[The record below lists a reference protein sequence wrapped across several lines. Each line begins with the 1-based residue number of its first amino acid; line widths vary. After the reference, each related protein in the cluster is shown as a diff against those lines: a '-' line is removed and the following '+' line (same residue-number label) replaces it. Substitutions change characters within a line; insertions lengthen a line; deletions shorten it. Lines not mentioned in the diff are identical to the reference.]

1 MPVWG
6 YTDSNADEN
15 AAQREYAVWG
25 AGEPVEEEFRM
36 QEQKSD
42 PGQGS
47 RRLGKNNAR
56 LSHVGVT
63 PMHMVALILV
73 LGLLIIS
80 FMTSL
85 TGISYVHASSAV
97 APMDSPTDTSTP
109 SPTPTDTS
117 TPSPTPT
124 NTPTPTPTPTK
135 APTKT
140 PTPKPT
146 TPPGASPTAGAT
158 ATAGASPT
166 ATATATAV
174 ISTQTPNAT
183 ATSVPPTTIGNTSGT
198 STPGRTSGGGEIMHV
213 VLIVAGVSLLLVL
226 SLGTGWFF
234 FRRMLLP
241 QADAKLPPSGAR
253 PWSRNRVPNPNS
265 SLNGT
270 DNVSMELFNK
280 NAAQARNASGNYY
293 ALGSTGFEQGGNGF
307 APATNGFAP
316 PMSPNQSFAP
326 TMQSFDA
333 APPGFPPPMPNGYAP
348 QGMNGS
354 AAPVNGLA
362 GFSDGFIPPSPQIFP
377 QSEAS
382 MIPPGSGA
390 FPVVNNNNGFA
401 PASSAFSAMYGLP
414 GDPFSA
420 SQAGPPGWL
429 ENLGNGTGPGQETPP
444 PAGFAPGPAELS
456 DPSLAEVIRQYS
468 QKSQAVQPQ
477 PPLPPETRP
486 GFQNPDWLK

>member
-1 MPVWG
+1 
-6 YTDSNADEN
+6 
-15 AAQREYAVWG
+15 
-25 AGEPVEEEFRM
+25 M

-47 RRLGKNNAR
+47 RHLGKNDAR
-56 LSHVGVT
+56 LSHVRVT
-63 PMHMVALILV
+63 PMHVVGLVLV

-80 FMTSL
+80 LITSL
-85 TGISYVHASSAV
+85 AGMSSIYANSAT
-97 APMDSPTDTSTP
+97 APMATPTDTSTP
-109 SPTPTDTS
+109 SPTPTDTP
-117 TPSPTPT
+117 TPTPTPT

-135 APTKT
+135 APTQT

-166 ATATATAV
+166 ATATTTAV
-174 ISTQTPNAT
+174 ISTQTPDAT
-183 ATSVPPTTIGNTSGT
+183 ATSAPPTTIGNTSGT

-213 VLIVAGVSLLLVL
+213 MLIVAGVSLLLVI

-265 SLNGT
+265 SLNGI
-270 DNVSMELFNK
+270 NNLNMELFNK
-280 NAAQARNASGNYY
+280 NAAQARNASGNHY
-293 ALGSTGFEQGGNGF
+293 APGPTGFEQVGNGF
-307 APATNGFAP
+307 APANNGFAP
-316 PMSPNQSFAP
+316 NMPPNHGFAP
-326 TMQSFDA
+326 NMQGYDA
-333 APPGFPPPMPNGYAP
+333 GHPGFPAPMPNGYAP
-348 QGMNGS
+348 QGMNGY
-354 AAPVNGLA
+354 AAPANGFG

-377 QSEAS
+377 PSEAS

-429 ENLGNGTGPGQETPP
+429 ANLGNGAGPGQETPP

-468 QKSQAVQPQ
+468 QKSRAVQPQ
-477 PPLPPETRP
+477 PPPQPEMRT

>member
-1 MPVWG
+1 
-6 YTDSNADEN
+6 
-15 AAQREYAVWG
+15 
-25 AGEPVEEEFRM
+25 M
-36 QEQKSD
+36 QEQKSNPD
-42 PGQGS
+42 QGS
-47 RRLGKNNAR
+47 RHLVKNNAR
-56 LSHVGVT
+56 LSRVRVT
-63 PMHMVALILV
+63 PVHVVGLVLV

-85 TGISYVHASSAV
+85 TGISYVHASSPL
-97 APMDSPTDTSTP
+97 APMDSPTSTDTSTP
-109 SPTPTDTS
+109 SPTSTDTS
-117 TPSPTPT
+117 TPSPTSTDTSTPSPT
-124 NTPTPTPTPTK
+124 STK

-146 TPPGASPTAGAT
+146 TPPGASPTTGAT
-158 ATAGASPT
+158 ATASASPT
-166 ATATATAV
+166 ATATTTAV
-174 ISTQTPNAT
+174 LPTLTPDAT
-183 ATSVPPTTIGNTSGT
+183 ATSAPPTTIGSTSGT
-198 STPGRTSGGGEIMHV
+198 STTGRTSGGGDIMHV
-213 VLIVAGVSLLLVL
+213 VLIVSGISLLLIL

-253 PWSRNRVPNPNS
+253 PWSRTRVPNPNS
-265 SLNGT
+265 SVGEVGTLNM
-270 DNVSMELFNK
+270 DQFNK
-280 NAAQARNASGNYY
+280 NAAQAYNGSGVHYVPPPN
-293 ALGSTGFEQGGNGF
+293 GFEQASNGF
-307 APATNGFAP
+307 APANNGFAP
-316 PMSPNQSFAP
+316 ASNGFAP
-326 TMQSFDA
+326 ANNGFAPNTSPDRSFTPPMPGYDA
-333 APPGFPPPMPNGYAP
+333 APPGFPAPMPNGYAP
-348 QGMNGS
+348 QGMNGY
-354 AAPVNGLA
+354 AAPANGFG

-420 SQAGPPGWL
+420 TQAGPPGWL
-429 ENLGNGTGPGQETPP
+429 ANLGNGAGPGQETPP

-468 QKSQAVQPQ
+468 QKSRAVQPQ
-477 PPLPPETRP
+477 PPPQPEMRT

>member
-1 MPVWG
+1 
-6 YTDSNADEN
+6 
-15 AAQREYAVWG
+15 
-25 AGEPVEEEFRM
+25 M

-47 RRLGKNNAR
+47 RRLGKNNVR
-56 LSHVGVT
+56 LSHVHVT
-63 PMHMVALILV
+63 PMHVVGLVLV

-80 FMTSL
+80 LIASL
-85 TGISYVHASSAV
+85 IGMSYVHANSA
-97 APMDSPTDTSTP
+97 AAAIG
-109 SPTPTDTS
+109 TPTDTP
-117 TPSPTPT
+117 TPTLTPTDTPTPTPTPT

-135 APTKT
+135 VPTKT

-174 ISTQTPNAT
+174 ISTQTPDAT
-183 ATSVPPTTIGNTSGT
+183 ATSAPPTTIGNTSGT

-213 VLIVAGVSLLLVL
+213 MLIVAGVSLLLVI

-253 PWSRNRVPNPNS
+253 PWSRNRVPNPDS
-265 SLNGT
+265 SLNGIGNLNM
-270 DNVSMELFNK
+270 DLFNR
-280 NAAQARNASGNYY
+280 NAAQARNASGTHY
-293 ALGSTGFEQGGNGF
+293 APGPNGFEQVGNGF
-307 APATNGFAP
+307 APNG
-316 PMSPNQSFAP
+316 SPNHGFAP
-326 TMQSFDA
+326 TMQGYDA
-333 APPGFPPPMPNGYAP
+333 GHPGFPAPMPNGYAP
-348 QGMNGS
+348 QGMNGYA
-354 AAPVNGLA
+354 AAPANGFG

-390 FPVVNNNNGFA
+390 FPVVSNNNGFA

-429 ENLGNGTGPGQETPP
+429 ENLGNNTGPGQETPR
-444 PAGFAPGPAELS
+444 PAGFAPSPAELS

-468 QKSQAVQPQ
+468 QKSRAVQPQ
-477 PPLPPETRP
+477 QPSPPETRP